1 MAIPPR
7 YLVPVNLVLLGLA
20 AYWGASTVS
29 TAIAARLTPMPQV
42 DLPSPPE
49 LPPAQANRPLTY
61 YAAISRRNIFNV
73 EPTPGPPAPQVAV
86 KTPLNLKLWG
96 VAIDRTNSKRSHA
109 IIEDQKTHKQDV
121 HRVGETVP
129 GGAVVKEIDW
139 NKVTLER
146 DGALEILE
154 LVSAAGPGG
163 GGSAMPVPPGR
174 AGAAPATTT
183 AAGPTGEGIQKVSDT
198 EFNVDRTEV
207 DSALEN
213 MNQLFTQIRA
223 VPHFEGGQS
232 VGFRLFAIRQDSLFD
247 KIGLKNGDIISRI
260 NGQDMT
266 DPAKAISLFQELRN
280 ERQINV
286 ELTRNKEPLTL
297 SYSLR

>member
-7 YLVPVNLVLLGLA
+7 YLVLVNLLLLGLA

-29 TAIAARLTPMPQV
+29 TAIAAKMTPMPQV

-49 LPPAQANRPLTY
+49 LPPAQANRPITY

-73 EPTPGPPAPQVAV
+73 EPTPGPAPVQAAV

-96 VAIDRTNSKRSHA
+96 VAIDPHHPKRSHA

-121 HRVGETVP
+121 HRVGGTVP
-129 GGAVVKEIDW
+129 GGAVVKLIEW

-154 LVSAAGPGG
+154 LSPATGIAAGPG
-163 GGSAMPVPPGR
+163 AMPAPPGR
-174 AGAAPATTT
+174 PAAGASSSANAAPS
-183 AAGPTGEGIQKVSDT
+183 GEGVQKVSDT
-198 EFNVDRTEV
+198 EYNVDRAEV
-207 DSALEN
+207 DGALEN

-232 VGFRLFAIRQDSLFD
+232 VGFRLFAIRQESLFD

-266 DPAKAISLFQELRN
+266 DPAKALTLFQELRN
-280 ERQINV
+280 ERQITV
-286 ELTRNKEPLTL
+286 DLTRNKEPLTL

>member
-1 MAIPPR
+1 MAIPSR
-7 YLVPVNLVLLGLA
+7 YLILVNLLLLGMA

-42 DLPSPPE
+42 ELPSPPE
-49 LPPAQANRPLTY
+49 LAPPQPNRPMTH

-73 EPTPGPPAPQVAV
+73 EPTPGPAIQLAPQ

-96 VAIDRTNSKRSHA
+96 VSIDQKRPNRSHA
-109 IIEDQKTHKQDV
+109 IIEDQKAHKQDV
-121 HRVGETVP
+121 HRVGDQIQGATV
-129 GGAVVKEIDW
+129 KIIDW
-139 NKVTLER
+139 TKVTLER
-146 DGALEILE
+146 DGQLEILE
-154 LVSAAGPGG
+154 LAATNLPG
-163 GGSAMPVPPGR
+163 A
-174 AGAAPATTT
+174 AAPANRPL
-183 AAGPTGEGIQKVSDT
+183 AAAQAGPTGEGIQKISDT
-198 EFNVDRTEV
+198 EYTIERTEV

-247 KIGLKNGDIISRI
+247 KIGLKNGDIISKI

-266 DPAKAISLFQELRN
+266 DPARAIAMFQELRN
-280 ERQINV
+280 ERQISV
-286 ELTRNKEPLTL
+286 EVTRNKEPLSL

>member
-49 LPPAQANRPLTY
+49 LPPPQANRPLTY

-73 EPTPGPPAPQVAV
+73 EPTPGPAVQQVVV

-96 VAIDRTNSKRSHA
+96 VAIDQKNAKRSHA

-129 GGAVVKEIDW
+129 GGAVVKEIAW

-154 LVSAAGPGG
+154 LISGTGGPGAASG
-163 GGSAMPVPPGR
+163 MPVPPGR
-174 AGAAPATTT
+174 PGTSPTTA

-198 EFNVDRTEV
+198 EFNVERTEV

-247 KIGLKNGDIISRI
+247 KIGLKNGDIIGRI

-280 ERQINV
+280 ERQITV

>member
-1 MAIPPR
+1 MAIPSR
-7 YLVPVNLVLLGLA
+7 YLVLVNLLLLGMA

-42 DLPSPPE
+42 ELPSPPE
-49 LPPAQANRPLTY
+49 QPPPQANRPISY

-73 EPTPGPPAPQVAV
+73 EPTPGPAQPAPVA

-96 VAIDRTNSKRSHA
+96 VAIDQVHPKRSHA
-109 IIEDQKTHKQDV
+109 IIEDLKAHKQDV
-121 HRVGETVP
+121 HRVGEVVP
-129 GGAVVKEIDW
+129 GGATVKEIDW
-139 NKVTLER
+139 TKVTLER
-146 DGALEILE
+146 DGQMEILE
-154 LVSAAGPGG
+154 LASAAAPGAPAASG
-163 GGSAMPVPPGR
+163 LHAP
-174 AGAAPATTT
+174 AAPA
-183 AAGPTGEGIQKVSDT
+183 AGGGPTGEGIQKISDT
-198 EFNVDRTEV
+198 EYTIERTEV

-247 KIGLKNGDIISRI
+247 KIGLKNGDIISKI
-260 NGQDMT
+260 NGQEMT
-266 DPAKAISLFQELRN
+266 DPARAIAMFQELRS
-280 ERQINV
+280 ERNITV
-286 ELTRNKEPLTL
+286 EVTRNKEPLSL